1 MSADTDDRIL
11 GKLFEPI
18 ATGSTMQD
26 TGLRATLLEQYKLY
40 VEMANAVS
48 TRRERANAFALSMN
62 TGVVVLIGY
71 SQTRE
76 SLPVAPNTFW
86 IVAIAGIVLNW
97 VWYRTLRSYRDLS
110 TAKFKV
116 IHRIE
121 RQLVIS
127 PFDAEWEAVQR
138 GANPALYRP
147 LTHVENWVPRVFC
160 ALYSVVLIQ
169 LLPWRALWNLVAPS

>member
-71 SQTRE
+71 S
-76 SLPVAPNTFW
+76 
-86 IVAIAGIVLNW
+86 
-97 VWYRTLRSYRDLS
+97 
-110 TAKFKV
+110 
-116 IHRIE
+116 
-121 RQLVIS
+121 
-127 PFDAEWEAVQR
+127 
-138 GANPALYRP
+138 
-147 LTHVENWVPRVFC
+147 
-160 ALYSVVLIQ
+160 
-169 LLPWRALWNLVAPS
+169 